1 MRLARAATRAQLH
14 SLGGM
19 PAHEVGKR
27 LELARRFDRPQTRY
41 PLCHFRQGAR
51 DGEHQVGLR
60 NRQDC
65 RNKERNSER
74 DMTL

>member
-1 MRLARAATRAQLH
+1 MVCPCLVKSFQQK
-14 SLGGM
+14 
-19 PAHEVGKR
+19 EK
-27 LELARRFDRPQTRY
+27 F
-41 PLCHFRQGAR
+41 
-51 DGEHQVGLR
+51 EHQVGLR